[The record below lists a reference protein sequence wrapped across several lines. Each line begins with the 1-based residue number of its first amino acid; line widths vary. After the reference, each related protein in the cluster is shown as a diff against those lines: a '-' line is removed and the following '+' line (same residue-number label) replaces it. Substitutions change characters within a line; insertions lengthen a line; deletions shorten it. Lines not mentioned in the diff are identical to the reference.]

1 MVQEFILCKAS
12 AVELCLFMLLV
23 ISNNVLQM
31 DFVSVAFE
39 SLVWKSKRNKT

>member
-1 MVQEFILCKAS
+1 MVQEFILCQAS
-12 AVELCLFMLLV
+12 AVELCFIYV
-23 ISNNVLQM
+23 ACYVLQM